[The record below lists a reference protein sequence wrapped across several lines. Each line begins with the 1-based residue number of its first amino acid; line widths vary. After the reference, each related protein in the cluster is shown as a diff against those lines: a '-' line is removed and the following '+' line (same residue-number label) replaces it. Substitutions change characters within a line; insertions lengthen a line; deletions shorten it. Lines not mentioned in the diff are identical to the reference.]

1 MDVGRT
7 RGLARFDGRVRS
19 CVIIVPPDMS
29 RRVEAGA
36 PMSGRR
42 SPCPPESYHRAGFA
56 NRPAEPAGLMT
67 LQELHS
73 GDRVN
78 KLPVEAFDDQ
88 SLVYS
93 SAPKP

>member
-1 MDVGRT
+1 
-7 RGLARFDGRVRS
+7 
-19 CVIIVPPDMS
+19 
-29 RRVEAGA
+29 
-36 PMSGRR
+36 
-42 SPCPPESYHRAGFA
+42 
-56 NRPAEPAGLMT
+56 MT